1 MALVG
6 VLVAGCGGGAST
18 PESEAGSWFGT
29 TQRAIGPGPDLVVR
43 SLVAPPVLAE
53 GGLLRAQVCNEGD
66 QPAPAM
72 VGFVVSTDAT
82 LDPAFAGPWAGPGAD
97 VLIERVNGPILEV
110 DACAD
115 LELTMPFVP
124 PPVVPVSGYLF
135 AVADPDEVLVEG
147 SESNNRFVQGPRRL
161 AATADLVVTDV
172 SAVPNTGEQTIVQAT
187 VCNEGDGT
195 NLGGS
200 LAFYATDDAVP
211 DAGPDRY
218 LRLSDILGTPLPEL
232 APGDCATLS
241 VMGFLRY
248 NGEGYVVAY
257 IEPPFLPDLDPADNV
272 AISDALPLGLG
283 PDFYVTE
290 LDVPHAVSG
299 AFSAFAR
306 VCNQGDFGG
315 PMSVG
320 LYLSADGQVPAGPP
334 LAATEE
340 RFEGRCGTVRFD
352 AVTPPGATGVYRP
365 IVVINYDRRV
375 LYELRTA
382 NNTFVGEPI
391 GVGASADLVVTSFG
405 SEDDG
410 FGAPMQVTVCNRG
423 TTAAAAS
430 RVALQG
436 MPSAFGA
443 SVPALGAGDCAEL
456 EIPYAGA
463 IDDVVVVVD
472 PLGTQPELFEDNNTF
487 VGPAVFRSG
496 VADLVVT
503 RVGVPE
509 AISGSF
515 RADVRVCNAGEQA
528 SSPTNVEV
536 YVSADRALL
545 AVPPPVG
552 DPLTSRTPVPALL
565 GGQCVDLVAWS
576 WVWPFVTGA
585 VHVIARADGDFVQ
598 AFPSLYDNDLWV
610 SEPLAL
616 GDGPDLVVREPDM
629 RGPSVPETG
638 ERTPTQVSVCNVG
651 NQASGPTTLE
661 YSWAAM
667 QLASLPVSALAPGG
681 CTTVAVPSPFPQ
693 LNLPFVRLELT
704 LDSAELVNELR
715 EDNNSFTSGML
726 DLVTDSFDRSQRI
739 EVRRVVAPRVLVAPA
754 RVEVELCGSAFPTLA
769 SVELYRSDD
778 RVWSAGDVL
787 LLPGVD
793 IQTPL
798 DGCTTMSLTLPTVAP
813 APTGFIV
820 ARVVGPSWV
829 PVVPA
834 HGSGAS
840 ERVAFGGGRNLAIE
854 SVTAPSVLTGA
865 FEATVTVCNSGTL
878 TSLPNTVTLVMGSDA
893 ERAGTFS
900 LGAAQLPALA
910 PGVCRDV
917 QIAATAPA
925 LTGGVYLGARV
936 SAWDDAVV
944 GDNARVGVRVPVGSG
959 PNLVVRDVRLPN
971 ATVGNFTTTV
981 EVCNTGSTPADA
993 NYLVVY
999 TSPTPAIGAD
1009 ASWGGAVFMSATP
1022 AGQCQDVAVS
1032 TQAPWYP
1039 GPVYLGVFADAFG
1052 FVGELI
1058 EDDNAALGHS
1068 VIVGTGPDLV
1078 IQDVRVRLA
1087 QTDVVEAQVCNLGT
1101 APSLATQVRLAR
1113 AQIASPPSFAPVGVL
1128 QAGQCQAVRFFADAG
1143 DSSPLVLWVDTVSSP
1158 TELRR
1163 DNDRAEVPSRPT
1175 GFASPG
1181 EQAALVQITDFVRPQ
1196 FPVFIPSP
1204 SGPPQI
1210 INTGGH
1216 VTICSEARVPVSGA
1230 VYFYQSDDARLGPD
1244 DPNVYVL
1251 VARNVAPGCAELTFP
1266 DFADAWMFMAP
1277 WVLVRFEAFG
1287 APGPVYAMRGAP
1299 PTDPDL
1305 RVAAVRAPRAGGG
1318 TFTVDVELC
1327 NDTAQPAPP
1336 ASIELFASRDD
1347 LPSYVGLPFGDVP
1360 VATAASPT
1368 LAPASCATVSVSVTL
1383 PPLPFTYGWLWAQ
1396 VDRAGAVTE
1405 QREDNNVG
1413 LSARLGLGF
1422 GPDLVVTA
1430 LSAPTVASGYFNVD
1444 ATVCNE
1450 GNAPA
1455 PSTYLFLMSTAALPL
1470 SFAPGAS
1477 EYIGAQAVP
1486 ELAPAACVTLSVA
1499 SAGTAGTVAYVVAAV
1514 DPWFSVTE
1522 LDHFNNDRV
1531 GPQVGFGTMP
1541 NLVVEDLETSPRVFG
1556 AYGGPVT
1563 FDVSVCNRG
1572 NAPSTPGELRTWV
1585 DTVAWSSAVTSIG
1598 EPQVVPALAAGACVS
1613 LTSTGYRYF
1622 YWESGFEGN
1631 GYGYVSQFDDAD
1643 YFVHAAVTDGL
1654 VPSAVRVAADDQ
1666 RVLRVAGTTRP
1677 VCGDLIV
1684 HTQQDVP
1691 EQCDDGNL
1699 DAGDGCSATCTVE

>member
-6 VLVAGCGGGAST
+6 VLVAGCGGGASA

-29 TQRAIGPGPDLVVR
+29 TQRAIGPGPDFVVR
-43 SLVAPPVLAE
+43 EIVAPLIDV
-53 GGLLRAQVCNEGD
+53 GVTLRATMCNEGD
-66 QPAPAM
+66 QAGTTEVA
-72 VGFVVSTDAT
+72 FVVSLDAT
-82 LDPAFAGPWAGPGAD
+82 LQPEAFVGPWVAGQD
-97 VLIERVNGPILEV
+97 VGVGSASAFVTLGVDECAELESLV
-110 DACAD
+110 EYIAPQG
-115 LELTMPFVP
+115 MHR
-124 PPVVPVSGYLF
+124 SGYLI
-135 AVADPDEVLVEG
+135 AVADPYDWVVEG
-147 SESNNRFVQGPRRL
+147 SEANNTAVVGPRL
-161 AATADLVVTDV
+161 LTATPDLVVTDV
-172 SAVPNTGEQTIVQAT
+172 SAVPNTGEQAVVQAT
-187 VCNEGDGT
+187 VCNDGDGT
-195 NLGGS
+195 SFGGFLS
-200 LAFYATDDAVP
+200 FYVTDDAVP

-218 LRLSDILGTPLPEL
+218 LRLSDRLGTPLPVL
-232 APGDCATLS
+232 APGDCATVS
-241 VMGFLRY
+241 AMGFMGY

-257 IEPPFLPDLDPADNV
+257 TEPPFYPDLDPTNNV
-272 AISDALPLGLG
+272 GISGALPLGLG

-290 LDVPHAVSG
+290 LVVPHAVSG

-306 VCNQGDFGG
+306 VCNQGAPDGAT
-315 PMSVG
+315 SIG

-334 LAATEE
+334 LAAMVE
-340 RFEGRCGTVRFD
+340 RFPARCGTVRFD
-352 AVTPPGATGVYRP
+352 AVTPPGATGAYRP
-365 IVVINYDRRV
+365 IVVTNYDR
-375 LYELRTA
+375 LFPNDLRSA

-391 GVGASADLVVTSFG
+391 GVGAGADLVVTSFG

-472 PLGTQPELFEDNNTF
+472 PLGTQPELFEDNNAF
-487 VGPAVFRSG
+487 AGPAVFRSG

-503 RVGVPE
+503 RVSVPE

-515 RADVRVCNAGEQA
+515 RADVRVCNAGAQT

-552 DPLTSRTPVPALL
+552 DPLTSRTPVPALP

-629 RGPSVPETG
+629 RGTSVPGTG
-638 ERTPTQVSVCNVG
+638 ERAPTQVSVCNVG
-651 NQASGPTTLE
+651 NQASGPTSID

-667 QLASLPVSALAPGG
+667 QQASLPVSALAPGG
-681 CTTVAVPSPFPQ
+681 CTTVAVPAPFGQ
-693 LNLPFVRLELT
+693 FYLPFARLELT
-704 LDSAELVNELR
+704 LDPASQIGELR
-715 EDNNSFTSGML
+715 EDNNSFTSGVL
-726 DLVTDSFDRSQRI
+726 EPQAESFDRLQRI

-840 ERVAFGGGRNLAIE
+840 ERVAFGGGRNLAID

-959 PNLVVRDVRLPN
+959 PNLIVRDVRLPN

-999 TSPTPAIGAD
+999 TSPTPVIGAD

-1078 IQDVRVRLA
+1078 VQDVRVYLA
-1087 QTDVVEAQVCNLGT
+1087 QLDLVVAEICNVGT
-1101 APSLATQVRLAR
+1101 APSPATEARLALAALPQATLF
-1113 AQIASPPSFAPVGVL
+1113 AQAVGTL
-1128 QAGQCQAVRFFADAG
+1128 QAGQCQQVGLPAL
-1143 DSSPLVLWVDTVSSP
+1143 DSSPLVLVVDTLTSP
-1158 TELRR
+1158 GELRR
-1163 DNDRAEVPSRPT
+1163 DNDRADVPSRPSVS
-1175 GFASPG
+1175 APNG
-1181 EQAALVQITDFVRPQ
+1181 EQATLVRITELVHPQ
-1196 FPVFIPSP
+1196 EPVFVPQ
-1204 SGPPQI
+1204 PPQLI
-1210 INTGGH
+1210 RRPGH
-1216 VTICSEARVPVSGA
+1216 VTLCSEARVPLYGTVQ
-1230 VYFYQSDDARLGPD
+1230 FYASADARLGPD
-1244 DPNVYVL
+1244 D
-1251 VARNVAPGCAELTFP
+1251 ARIFSLNPFSVAPGCADLTFSDP
-1266 DFADAWMFMAP
+1266 SLGGWIFGAP
-1277 WVLVRFEAFG
+1277 WVLVRFEG
-1287 APGPVYAMRGAP
+1287 APGFAGPVYTSRGMTP
-1299 PTDPDL
+1299 SDPDV

-1327 NDTAQPAPP
+1327 NDTSQSAPP

-1347 LPSYVGLPFGDVP
+1347 TPSYVGLPFGDVP
-1360 VATAASPT
+1360 VASAVSPT
-1368 LAPASCATVSVSVTL
+1368 LAPASCSVVPVAVTL
-1383 PPLPFTYGWLWAQ
+1383 PPLPFTYGWLWAE
-1396 VDRAGAVTE
+1396 VDRGGAVTE

-1413 LSARLGLGF
+1413 LSARSGLGF

-1430 LSAPTVASGYFNVD
+1430 LALPSVASGYFNAD

-1450 GNAPA
+1450 GNAPS
-1455 PSTYLFLMSTAALPL
+1455 PSTYLYLMSTAALPL

-1477 EYIGAQAVP
+1477 EYIGAQGVP
-1486 ELAPAACVTLSVA
+1486 ELAPGACVNMSIP
-1499 SAGTAGTVAYVVAAV
+1499 SAGTAGTVAFVVAAV

-1522 LDHFNNDRV
+1522 LDHFNNERV
-1531 GPQVGFGTMP
+1531 GPQVGFGTMS
-1541 NLVVEDLETSPRVFG
+1541 NLVVEDLQTSPRVFG
-1556 AYGGPVT
+1556 AYVGPVT
-1563 FDVSVCNRG
+1563 FDVTVCNRG
-1572 NAPSTPGELRTWV
+1572 NAPSAAAQLTTWV
-1585 DTVAWSSAVTSIG
+1585 DTVEWGGAAITPATS
-1598 EPQVVPALAAGACVS
+1598 QVVPALAAGDCVS
-1613 LTSTGYRYF
+1613 LESVRYPEF
-1622 YWESGFEGN
+1622 YWSSGFEGYF
-1631 GYGYVSQFDDAD
+1631 GAEQFDDAD
-1643 YFVHAAVTDGL
+1643 YFVHASIYDGL
-1654 VPSAVRVAADDQ
+1654 APGALRVVRDDQ
-1666 RVLRVAGTTRP
+1666 RVLRVAGTTGP

-1684 HTQQDVP
+1684 TTSAPVS

-1699 DAGDGCSATCTVE
+1699 DDGDGCSATCTVE